1 MFGVLDP
8 KTPTDVGAQSQR
20 RRIVDAMVR
29 SCAEK
34 TYSGTTISDIVA
46 RASISR
52 TTFYK
57 HFKGKRAC
65 FDAAV
70 EACIEEI
77 RDVARAAHTAADP
90 PVEAVPKATVAMLE
104 RMAAK
109 PDLAQMLTGD
119 AVTVEPAIVDR
130 YRRLLIPALAALWD
144 AAGEPQTPQMDAGLA
159 FSRAQLLIFN
169 QIAAGR
175 SSQLPELLPEIVY
188 LAVAP
193 FAGHR
198 KALEQV
204 GRAERQLQSRTLPAR

>member
-1 MFGVLDP
+1 MI
-8 KTPTDVGAQSQR
+8 S
-20 RRIVDAMVR
+20 

-46 RASISR
+46 GASISR

-70 EACIEEI
+70 DTCIEEI
-77 RDVARAAHTAADP
+77 REVAREAHTAADP
-90 PVEAVPKATVAMLE
+90 PVEAVPKATASILE

-109 PDLAQMLTGD
+109 PDLAQILTGD
-119 AVTVEPAIVDR
+119 APTVEPAVVDR
-130 YRRLLIPALAALWD
+130 YRRLLIPAVESLWD
-144 AAGEPQTPQMDAGLA
+144 AAGEPQTPHMDAGLA

-169 QIAAGR
+169 QIAAGK
-175 SSQLPELLPEIVY
+175 SAQLAELLPEIVY

-193 FAGHR
+193 FAGHE

-204 GRAERQLQSRTLPAR
+204 SLAERNPRRRPSPHR